1 MTILFYKNRD
11 ESPFFH
17 PISYVRSAFSTRRID
32 SNRAESC
39 LLGQSLRDS
48 ARVFWGPMGVPS
60 PVWGPLRGTETKRVG
75 AHAAVVSMV
84 VTPTI
89 PSALVQHL
97 NDEVLLKVRPH
108 PDDTART
115 LQERI
120 ARKSFFDDF
129 RVLQVKGGSKYVHL
143 NRTGMSQTRRVT
155 FSEPLSAPYRDD
167 DGDLVQDLLM
177 YPHSYRH
184 PDDNMCRPMT
194 GAVKQLRDVLF
205 AHAEPF
211 LTQRCRQA
219 GEPNSAEVM
228 GYYGLFNSAT
238 GAPCEFNSATGA
250 PSRRVQRTRTRC
262 LLSLL
267 LRNRCIRAGR
277 HRDGFS
283 APELDAYYCFG
294 DNPFTTDPFCQ
305 MRNTNTL
312 IFTMGDQ
319 AMEMPLSFPL
329 DKCDA
334 GNTRE
339 YRTHPLLTIPLLN
352 GTLLIYAPLG

>member
-1 MTILFYKNRD
+1 
-11 ESPFFH
+11 
-17 PISYVRSAFSTRRID
+17 
-32 SNRAESC
+32 
-39 LLGQSLRDS
+39 
-48 ARVFWGPMGVPS
+48 MGVPS

-108 PDDTART
+108 PDDTVRT

-120 ARKSFFDDF
+120 ARMSFFDDF
-129 RVLQVKGGSKYVHL
+129 RVLHVKGGSKYVHL
-143 NRTGMSQTRRVT
+143 NRTRMSQTRRVT

-177 YPHSYRH
+177 YPHFYRH

-238 GAPCEFNSATGA
+238 GAPCKFPHECESC
-250 PSRRVQRTRTRC
+250 P
-262 LLSLL
+262 LL
-267 LRNRCIRAGR
+267 LFAHCC
-277 HRDGFS
+277 
-283 APELDAYYCFG
+283 AP
-294 DNPFTTDPFCQ
+294 
-305 MRNTNTL
+305 
-312 IFTMGDQ
+312 
-319 AMEMPLSFPL
+319 
-329 DKCDA
+329 
-334 GNTRE
+334 
-339 YRTHPLLTIPLLN
+339 H
-352 GTLLIYAPLG
+352 

>member
-1 MTILFYKNRD
+1 M
-11 ESPFFH
+11 P
-17 PISYVRSAFSTRRID
+17 
-32 SNRAESC
+32 
-39 LLGQSLRDS
+39 SLRDS
-48 ARVFWGPMGVPS
+48 ARVFWGPMGAPS

-97 NDEVLLKVRPH
+97 HDEVLLKVRPH
-108 PDDTART
+108 PDDTVRT

-129 RVLQVKGGSKYVHL
+129 RVLHVKGGSKYVHL

-177 YPHSYRH
+177 YPHFYRH

-205 AHAEPF
+205 AQAEPF

-238 GAPCEFNSATGA
+238 GAPCKFPHECESCPLLLFALLRPALKLCA
-250 PSRRVQRTRTRC
+250 PHGRREVSFRRC
-262 LLSLL
+262 LGPLC
-267 LRNRCIRAGR
+267 RRRRRRR
-277 HRDGFS
+277 H
-283 APELDAYYCFG
+283 C
-294 DNPFTTDPFCQ
+294 C
-305 MRNTNTL
+305 
-312 IFTMGDQ
+312 
-319 AMEMPLSFPL
+319 
-329 DKCDA
+329 
-334 GNTRE
+334 
-339 YRTHPLLTIPLLN
+339 
-352 GTLLIYAPLG
+352 